1 MEFKTDIEIA
11 QSCEMKNIR
20 EIAAVAGVDEKYL
33 EMYGNYKAKID
44 YNMLKETDAQDGKL
58 ILVTAINPTPAG
70 EGKTTTTVGLADGM
84 KKLGKNVMVALREPS
99 LGPVFGVK
107 GGAAGGGYAQVVPM
121 EDINL
126 HFTGDFHAIGAAN
139 NLLAAMLDN
148 HIQQG
153 NELGIDVKK
162 ITWKRCVDMND
173 RQLRNVVDGL
183 GGKMQGVPREDG
195 FDITVA
201 SEIMAVLC
209 LSSDITDLKQRLSR
223 MIVGYTYD
231 DKPVT
236 AADLKAAGAMAA
248 LLKDALKP
256 NLVQTLE
263 GTPAFIHGGPFANIA
278 HGCNSVMAT
287 RIALKLGDYAVT
299 EAGFGADLGA
309 EKFLD
314 IKCRMAGLKPS
325 AVVVVAT
332 VRALKHHGGVAK
344 ADLNQENLEALEKGL
359 PNLLRHVSNITNVY
373 KLPCVVAINRF
384 PLDTEAELAL
394 VERKCKELGVNV
406 ALSEVWAKG
415 GEGGKALAEE
425 VIRLCEQP
433 NDFQFSYDLDLSIE
447 EKITAIVQK
456 IYGGKD
462 VAFTAGAKK
471 QIKTLTDLGYDKL
484 PICMAKTQY
493 SFSDDQKLLGAPE
506 GFTVT
511 VRNVKVSAGAGF
523 LVALTGDIMTMPGLP
538 KVPSAEKIDV
548 DETGKITGLF

>member
-1 MEFKTDIEIA
+1 MKSDIEIA
-11 QSCEMKNIR
+11 QSCSMKPIR

-33 EMYGNYKAKID
+33 ELYGNYKAKID
-44 YNMLKETDAQDGKL
+44 YNLLRENDRPDGKL
-58 ILVTAINPTPAG
+58 VLVTAITPTPAG
-70 EGKTTTTVGLADGM
+70 EGKTTTSVGLADGLR
-84 KKLGKNVMVALREPS
+84 KIGKNAVLALREPS

-153 NELGIDVKK
+153 NALGIDVKK
-162 ITWKRCVDMND
+162 ITWRRCVDMND
-173 RQLRNVVDGL
+173 RQLRNIVDGL
-183 GGKMQGVPREDG
+183 GGRMQGVPREDG

-201 SEIMAVLC
+201 SEVMAVFC
-209 LSSDITDLKQRLSR
+209 LSTSIHDLKERLSR
-223 MIVGYTYD
+223 IIVAYTYD

-236 AADLKAAGAMAA
+236 AGDLKAAGAMAA

-278 HGCNSVMAT
+278 HGCNSIMAT
-287 RIALKLGDYAVT
+287 RMAMKLGDYCVT

-314 IKCRMAGLKPS
+314 IKCRMAGLTPS

-344 ADLNQENLEALEKGL
+344 AELSNENLAALEKGL
-359 PNLLRHVSNITNVY
+359 PNLLRHVENITKVY
-373 KLPCVVAINRF
+373 GLPCVVAINRF
-384 PLDTEAELAL
+384 PTDTEAELAL
-394 VERKCKELGVNV
+394 VGEKCRALGVNV
-406 ALSEVWAKG
+406 ALSEVWGKG
-415 GEGGKALAEE
+415 GDGGVALAQE
-425 VIRLCEQP
+425 VVHLCETQG
-433 NDFQFSYDLDLSIE
+433 DFHYAYETGTTIE
-447 EKITAIVQK
+447 EKLNAIVRRV
-456 IYGGKD
+456 YRGAD
-462 VAFTAGAKK
+462 VVLTPAAKK
-471 QIKTLTDLGYDKL
+471 QAQQLTAMGFGDY

-493 SFSDDQKLLGAPE
+493 SFSDDPKLLGAPE

-511 VRNVKVSAGAGF
+511 VRNLKVSAGAGF
-523 LVALTGDIMTMPGLP
+523 IVALTGDIMTMPGLP
-538 KVPSAEKIDV
+538 KVPAAENIDV
-548 DETGKITGLF
+548 TDDGKITGLF